1 MYDDE
6 SVAEQ
11 PHNRSLE
18 FYKAN
23 RAKMDEGA
31 EVFNPQRYSEKD
43 GHISA
48 IQKLLEV
55 QHMIGDD
62 AFQSEY

>member
-48 IQKLLEV
+48 I
-55 QHMIGDD
+55 
-62 AFQSEY
+62 